1 MRIGIIADVHG
12 RLESLREVLRRL
24 DAVELIV
31 NLGDVATFS
40 DHVNECYELLKQDR
54 IVNLIGNHEQDVLA
68 IPGVDDDVLVL
79 DDMGNVLHED
89 FGVTEG
95 NKRFIRTF
103 KMELSIN
110 ADGLSCHFS
119 HGHEVRSGRRV
130 RFDHLSET
138 NLEEHFALHKTRV
151 NFCGHLHRS
160 EAIELDGRGVR
171 PAREIE
177 RTTTIELAPHVVY
190 GLNVGML
197 CYYRDNTVRLCYA
210 ILDTLARTVA
220 FIFS

>member
-24 DAVELIV
+24 DGVELIV

-40 DHVNECYELLKQDR
+40 DQTNECYGLLKQDR
-54 IVNLIGNHEQDVLA
+54 IVNLVANHEQDVLA
-68 IPGVDDDVLVL
+68 IPGLDDEILVL
-79 DDMGNVLHED
+79 DDTGNVLHED
-89 FGVTEG
+89 FGVTEE
-95 NKRFIRTF
+95 NKKFIRTF

-110 ADGLSCHFS
+110 ADGLGYHFS
-119 HGHEVRSGRRV
+119 HGHEVRSGRQV
-130 RFDHLSET
+130 HFDHLSET
-138 NLEEHFALHKTRV
+138 SLGEHFAFHKARV

-160 EAIELDGRGVR
+160 EVIELDGRGVR
-171 PAREIE
+171 PARQIE
-177 RTTTIELAPHVVY
+177 RTTTVELAPDVVY

-197 CYYRDNTVRLCYA
+197 CYYRNNTVRLCYA
-210 ILDTLARTVA
+210 ILDTLARTVT